1 MFVLFF
7 PLPCRFGKKPCR
19 IHAKKP
25 DCQGNAERH
34 APQSDSLDMLRNEQ
48 EEKQSENKPSPHLSH
63 LRIGES
69 WYRFKAP
76 WPDRAE

>member
-25 DCQGNAERH
+25 DCQGNTERY
-34 APQSDSLDMLRNEQ
+34 APQSGSLDMLRNEQ
-48 EEKQSENKPSPHLSH
+48 EATVRKQTLPSSLTF
-63 LRIGES
+63 E
-69 WYRFKAP
+69 
-76 WPDRAE
+76 DRGVLVQI